1 MAMGSQ
7 AGSRTEE
14 ALNSSNG
21 EEVMVGSSSA
31 PHILFASIWI
41 YAIASGLIALALTE
55 IIAAIAPPGSLRLS
69 LQLTTVPVV
78 AGTAGIACQRTLSG
92 LRTFVASRSRK

>member
-14 ALNSSNG
+14 ALNGSSG
-21 EEVMVGSSSA
+21 EEVMVSSSSA
-31 PHILFASIWI
+31 PHLLFGSIWI

-55 IIAAIAPPGSLRLS
+55 IIAAIAPPGGLRLS
-69 LQLTTVPVV
+69 LQLTTIPVV
-78 AGTAGIACQRTLSG
+78 AGTAGIACERTLSG
-92 LRTFVASRSRK
+92 LRTFVASRGRK